1 MRLLHSVAFG
11 LALASGAA
19 SAQAQVITRQV
30 TQEPVETTIT
40 RGPAGTI
47 ITRRPLAPAPV
58 APTVGAVTV
67 EQGVAPAYGPLGTVQ
82 LEPYEMQSIGP
93 GPTYAE
99 TVGIAQPVRTATV
112 RRPVTA
118 TRTVRAVRTERRETV
133 GSGVVRRA
141 PRAVVRRTTTVRRT
155 VATSAA
161 PLVLAPA
168 QRQVIYR
175 TVVQRQVVPSV
186 AAYPTYPTY
195 PTYPA
200 YRPSTVVVP
209 ATTGTG
215 YAVTAPADDVY
226 SPADDVYYDEAPP
239 LYRSAAVAPVVYPVG
254 ARLPARVVLSPVS
267 DEIALRVPAV
277 RSYRTVYIN
286 NRVLLVDPV
295 TYTVVADVTP

>member
-1 MRLLHSVAFG
+1 
-11 LALASGAA
+11 
-19 SAQAQVITRQV
+19 
-30 TQEPVETTIT
+30 
-40 RGPAGTI
+40 
-47 ITRRPLAPAPV
+47 
-58 APTVGAVTV
+58 
-67 EQGVAPAYGPLGTVQ
+67 
-82 LEPYEMQSIGP
+82 
-93 GPTYAE
+93 
-99 TVGIAQPVRTATV
+99 
-112 RRPVTA
+112 
-118 TRTVRAVRTERRETV
+118 
-133 GSGVVRRA
+133 
-141 PRAVVRRTTTVRRT
+141 
-155 VATSAA
+155 
-161 PLVLAPA
+161 VLAPA

-186 AAYPTYPTY
+186 ATTYPAYPTYPTY

-226 SPADDVYYDEAPP
+226 YDEAPP

-254 ARLPARVVLSPVS
+254 ARLPASVVLSPMS
-267 DEIALRVPAV
+267 DELALRVPAV